1 MPSFEV
7 TSGKNIMKEEVELV
21 IKSMKEKKAT
31 GPDGLS
37 TEALKA
43 LDDQNV
49 DMITDLCNTIYNSG
63 KIPTDLKHSVFVTI
77 PKKSRAQDCSSFRTI
92 SLMSHVTKL
101 LLKVIQRRL
110 TDKIDQEVSRLQ
122 SGFRPG
128 VGTREGI
135 FNLRT
140 ICERA
145 LEVRKDIYICFIDY
159 AKAFDKVKHSEMIE
173 CLSEIGINDKDLQ
186 IITKLYWE
194 QTATVRTENGVTK
207 EFQIKKGVRQG
218 CVLSPSLF
226 NLYTEKI
233 FREVEEMNGVII
245 GGVNI
250 NNLRYA
256 DDTVLLAE
264 NNTDLQEL
272 VTAINDKGKRYGME
286 MNITK
291 TKGMIVSKK
300 ETVPEIKINIE
311 GESIQQVK
319 EMIYLGFMAT
329 ENGKCE
335 REIKWRIGVAKSS
348 FEKMHK
354 VLTSRNINITGRLR
368 LTKCYVWS
376 TLLYGAETW
385 TLSKATVKN
394 LEAFEMWTYRRI
406 MKISWKEYKSN
417 KEVLNM
423 INSKRMLVDMIK
435 RKKLAYFGHLVR
447 RDNIQRLLLD
457 GKIDG
462 KRSRG
467 KQRLTWAD
475 NITEWIGMK
484 YSECIRIAQDRRRW
498 RSMTADL
505 LGADGTG

>member
-1 MPSFEV
+1 MAIATFF
-7 TSGKNIMKEEVELV
+7 V
-21 IKSMKEKKAT
+21 ILFLSAT
-31 GPDGLS
+31 D
-37 TEALKA
+37 
-43 LDDQNV
+43 
-49 DMITDLCNTIYNSG
+49 
-63 KIPTDLKHSVFVTI
+63 
-77 PKKSRAQDCSSFRTI
+77 R
-92 SLMSHVTKL
+92 
-101 LLKVIQRRL
+101 
-110 TDKIDQEVSRLQ
+110 SRL
-122 SGFRPG
+122 FC
-128 VGTREGI
+128 
-135 FNLRT
+135 LRT
-140 ICERA
+140 VYFERHSTTQEF
-145 LEVRKDIYICFIDY
+145 LHTCILFLY
-159 AKAFDKVKHSEMIE
+159 KVKHSEMIE
-173 CLSEIGINDKDLQ
+173 CLSEIGINDKDIQ

-335 REIKWRIGVAKSS
+335 REIKRRIGVAKSS

-376 TLLYGAETW
+376 TLLYGAET
-385 TLSKATVKN
+385 
-394 LEAFEMWTYRRI
+394 
-406 MKISWKEYKSN
+406 
-417 KEVLNM
+417 
-423 INSKRMLVDMIK
+423 
-435 RKKLAYFGHLVR
+435 
-447 RDNIQRLLLD
+447 
-457 GKIDG
+457 
-462 KRSRG
+462 
-467 KQRLTWAD
+467 
-475 NITEWIGMK
+475 
-484 YSECIRIAQDRRRW
+484 
-498 RSMTADL
+498 
-505 LGADGTG
+505 